1 MNAMSVLHYLQE
13 PWPWYIAGP
22 LIGLTVPLLLLLG
35 NKDFGVSSNLRH
47 MCSALGS
54 KARFF
59 SYDWRKE
66 GAWNLLF
73 FLGIC
78 LGAFVAGVLL
88 ANPEGLSVAQS
99 TTQSLSTL
107 GITTNGHLAPDIFS
121 WAGLFSLKGL
131 LLMIGG
137 GLLIGFGTAYAG
149 GCTSGHSILGLAN
162 FQLPSLVATLGF
174 FIGGLVSTHFL
185 LPFIFKL

>member
-1 MNAMSVLHYLQE
+1 MTVLDFFRE

-47 MCSALGS
+47 VCSVFGS
-54 KARFF
+54 KVKFF

-66 GAWNLLF
+66 GSWNLLF
-73 FLGIC
+73 FLGIV
-78 LGAFVAGVLL
+78 LGGVVAGVWL
-88 ANPEGLSVAQS
+88 ANPEGLKVAEATS
-99 TTQSLSTL
+99 QSLANL
-107 GITTNGHLAPDIFS
+107 GIGVNGQLAPDIFS
-121 WAGLFSLKGL
+121 WAGLLSLKGL
-131 LLMIGG
+131 LLMVGG

-162 FQLPSLVATLGF
+162 FQLPSLVATIGF
-174 FIGGLVSTHFL
+174 FIGGLITTHFL
-185 LPFIFKL
+185 LPLIFKL